1 VPDLQV
7 LGIADHYACRVACE
21 AAAIAGPTDLLVLP
35 GMEVDVRPGEFS
47 PDTVHFVALFPDDSA
62 SEGVYFVQDLG
73 GPPYGQRLETGPL
86 TCTCD
91 QLLQLLGKRGALCIA
106 AHVHATSG
114 ARGWARKSSLEL
126 VPLARRKRRLEQLAG
141 RSPEEDTE
149 LQTISASLHQLEDTI
164 QSAFLRFLGT
174 HDIAAIEVQSAE
186 DVPYYRGEH
195 CEALGI
201 SPMACLVS
209 SDAHS
214 PGEVAP
220 RGRRTYLRM
229 SGLSLSGVRGA
240 LSDPETRIRYDLPD
254 KGRAVVR
261 GIRFAPSPDTGGG
274 FFLRRTRL

>member
-1 VPDLQV
+1 
-7 LGIADHYACRVACE
+7 
-21 AAAIAGPTDLLVLP
+21 
-35 GMEVDVRPGEFS
+35 
-47 PDTVHFVALFPDDSA
+47 
-62 SEGVYFVQDLG
+62 
-73 GPPYGQRLETGPL
+73 
-86 TCTCD
+86 
-91 QLLQLLGKRGALCIA
+91 LGKRGALCIA

-261 GIRFAPSPDTGGG
+261 GIRFASSPDTGGG
-274 FFLRRTRL
+274 FFHLRRTRL